1 MKLISIIF
9 STLLTLIMLEIFTR
23 IFLDTGMNY
32 EIEMQKYAVNLKQIS
47 NNDYVGIEHRK
58 NRNIKLM
65 GANINLDSNGFRNS
79 KDLNNNNKKIL
90 MLGDSMTFG
99 WGAEKPFSD
108 VMNDD
113 LINFDVI
120 NAGIGNTN
128 TVMQIENFF
137 FNFKN
142 LYNYDVII
150 LNFFIN
156 DLEQIK
162 IKKPN
167 FFKKY
172 SFLYTF
178 LENTLKNLFIKN
190 KLQVNWIEFYK
201 NTFKDKKFL
210 DLTFSKINELKI
222 YCLDNNI
229 KFYIHNIPELRDL
242 KNYQF
247 KEETN
252 IIKTFAKINN
262 INFLDSTTILSKE
275 DEKSLWVSVS
285 DSHANNKAH
294 KLIAEYLKA
303 EIIKP

>member
-9 STLLTLIMLEIFTR
+9 STLITFLMLEIFTR
-23 IFLDTGMNY
+23 VFLDNGMNY

-47 NNDYVGIEHRK
+47 KNDNVGIEHRK
-58 NRNIKLM
+58 NKNMKLM

-108 VMNDD
+108 VISNT
-113 LINFDVI
+113 LKGYDVI

-128 TVMQIENFF
+128 TIMQIENFF
-137 FNFKN
+137 LNFKN

-167 FFKKY
+167 LLKKY
-172 SFLYTF
+172 SLFYTF
-178 LENTLKNLFIKN
+178 LENTLKNFFIKN
-190 KLQVNWIEFYK
+190 KLQVNWVEFYK
-201 NTFKDKKFL
+201 NTFKDEKFL

-222 YCLDNNI
+222 YCLNNNI

-252 IIKTFAKINN
+252 IIRSFAKINN
-262 INFLDSTTILSKE
+262 INFLDSKTILSKE
-275 DEKSLWVSVS
+275 NEKSLWVSVS
-285 DSHANNKAH
+285 DSHANDKAH
-294 KLIAEYLKA
+294 KLIAEYLIA
-303 EIIKP
+303 EIIKH